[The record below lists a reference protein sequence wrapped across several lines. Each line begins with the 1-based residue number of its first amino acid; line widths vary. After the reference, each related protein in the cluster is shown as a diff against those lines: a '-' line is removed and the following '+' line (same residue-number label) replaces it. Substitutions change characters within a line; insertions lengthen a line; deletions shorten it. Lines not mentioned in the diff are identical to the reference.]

1 MKKVRA
7 SILTL
12 SLLSL
17 IFVKKKETHFHPETL
32 VHTGSV
38 DLPNATPPVVFGT
51 SLHDSVPAHL
61 LSQMGLPDVN
71 GTKLKFLNGNFASH
85 FRYNAPAE
93 RVLRTLSMIP
103 VPFSDVL
110 ADTTYRRIPHLEL
123 NTFVAGLSAFEKDE
137 FPDFVNA
144 ASSGVDAYECIK
156 PPFRHIVLISRTDNS
171 VFHRVEYAV

>member
-1 MKKVRA
+1 MKKIRG

-12 SLLSL
+12 LLLSL
-17 IFVKKKETHFHPETL
+17 IFVKKKQTHDHPEAIAL
-32 VHTGSV
+32 SQSI
-38 DLPNATPPVVFGT
+38 DYQNATPPLVLAT

-71 GTKLKFLNGNFASH
+71 GTKLRFLNGNFASH

-103 VPFSDVL
+103 VPFSDVP
-110 ADTTYRRIPHLEL
+110 ADTTYRQILHTEL
-123 NTFVAGLSAFEKDE
+123 NTFVAGLSAYEKEE

-144 ASSGVDAYECIK
+144 ASSGLDAYECIK
-156 PPFRHIVLISRTDNS
+156 PPFRHIVLINRTDNS
-171 VFHRVEYAV
+171 VLHRVEYAV